1 MKKLTVISGKGGT
14 GKTTFVA
21 NLAFLA
27 GEAVLADCDVDA
39 PNLHLLMAPD
49 IMRQEDYLGGR
60 LAVKDQNRCTECG
73 ICRELCN
80 FKAIDS
86 DNEIIDYR
94 CEGCGLCAARCPEDA
109 LRLVKNITGDI
120 FYSTSRT
127 GPMVHARLKIGAENS
142 GRLVSRVREE
152 AENLAEEKGYD
163 LLFIDGSPGIG
174 CPVIASLG
182 GADGALIVSEPT
194 ESGIS
199 DMKRII
205 EVTEHFSIPAYMV
218 INKYDIN
225 IELTNHI
232 IDYCQEND
240 ISILGSVPF
249 DETAVRAMEKGELVV
264 EFAENSRIAAGLKKI
279 WERAEKEFIQ
289 KNHTASI
296 DR

>member
-27 GEAVLADCDVDA
+27 GKAVLADCDVDA
-39 PNLHLLMAPD
+39 PNLHLLMSPEV
-49 IMRQEDYLGGR
+49 IHHEDYLGGR
-60 LAVKDQNRCTECG
+60 LAVKDHDRCTDCG

-80 FKAIDS
+80 FKAINS

-94 CEGCGLCAARCPEDA
+94 CDGCGLCVARCPEAA
-109 LRLVKNITGDI
+109 LRLVKNITGVI
-120 FYSTSRT
+120 FYSSSRT

-152 AENLAEEKGYD
+152 AENLAEEKGYG
-163 LLFIDGSPGIG
+163 LLLIDGSPGIG

-199 DMKRII
+199 DMKRIL
-205 EVTEHFSIPAYMV
+205 EVTAHFSLPAFMV

-225 IELTNHI
+225 IELTNYI

-240 ISILGSVPF
+240 IPILGSAPF
-249 DETAVRAMEKGELVV
+249 DETAVRAMKKGELVV
-264 EFAENSRIAAGLKKI
+264 EFAESSRIAISLRKI
-279 WERAEKEFIQ
+279 WARTEKEFLQKKIIQ
-289 KNHTASI
+289 
-296 DR
+296 